1 MAGKTASGDPTVG
14 NFLDNVG
21 FSQELP
27 PVADDEYS
35 IEINKNF
42 SGLSSTQINN
52 IKNNLKFEISVTD
65 NETNQTVDDTTVRN
79 LFGLTENAPLE
90 ISGSNMTSQP
100 NGNLKYTLVNK
111 KITYGKSYTVIL
123 TEKNADLSGYQ
134 LTTTTEAKVK
144 VGDAAEQTTPNT
156 TSFTLTGKTIATVS
170 FTNAYEV
177 ANKKKVNFTKVWD
190 DNDNAWNTRPESLT
204 V

>member
-1 MAGKTASGDPTVG
+1 M
-14 NFLDNVG
+14 
-21 FSQELP
+21 
-27 PVADDEYS
+27 
-35 IEINKNF
+35 
-42 SGLSSTQINN
+42 QI
-52 IKNNLKFEISVTD
+52 
-65 NETNQTVDDTTVRN
+65 
-79 LFGLTENAPLE
+79 
-90 ISGSNMTSQP
+90 
-100 NGNLKYTLVNK
+100 YLVN
-111 KITYGKSYTVIL
+111 
-123 TEKNADLSGYQ
+123 Q

-204 V
+204 VTLKATYDIEENGQYVTKELTATVWD